1 MVLRPDNESV
11 AEYLGNLELRTTLTQ
26 KYNIFSEMKTKEKCQ
41 IVQIKMNNILPKIT
55 PIVTGEKTFSEII
68 SIPALTVAVWLRK
81 TDAAADDGFDKLF
94 ENLPEL
100 VENQETKSDPENYYQ
115 NFLKNSDEKA
125 EEVPQNIEPQAQSDN
140 NDDNDNGTKTRFLFA
155 PSKDFVLDFKGPDP
169 QNPMDFV
176 QIKKQFLRVC
186 NENISSYIYS
196 LINYHFPDIDA
207 NNKFIEISTTEIFD
221 EEPEELTNNS
231 FGQF

>member
-11 AEYLGNLELRTTLTQ
+11 AEYLGNLELRTTLIQ
-26 KYNIFSEMKTKEKCQ
+26 KYNIFSETKTKEKCD

-55 PIVTGEKTFSEII
+55 PIITGEKTFSEII
-68 SIPALTVAVWLRK
+68 SIPALTIAVWLRK
-81 TDAAADDGFDKLF
+81 TDTAASNGFDKLF

-100 VENQETKSDPENYYQ
+100 VECQEPESDPKNYYQ

-125 EEVPQNIEPQAQSDN
+125 EEVPQNIEPQAQN
-140 NDDNDNGTKTRFLFA
+140 DNDNGTKTRFLFA
-155 PSKDFVLDFKGPDP
+155 PQKDFVLDFKGPNP

-176 QIKKQFLRVC
+176 QIKKQFLRIC

-221 EEPEELTNNS
+221 EEPEELTNN

>member
-11 AEYLGNLELRTTLTQ
+11 AEYLGNLELRTTLIQ
-26 KYNIFSEMKTKEKCQ
+26 KYNIFSETKTKEKCD

-55 PIVTGEKTFSEII
+55 PIITGEKTFSEII
-68 SIPALTVAVWLRK
+68 SIPALTIAVWLRK
-81 TDAAADDGFDKLF
+81 TDTAASNGFDKLF

-100 VENQETKSDPENYYQ
+100 VECQEPESDPKNYYQ

-125 EEVPQNIEPQAQSDN
+125 EEVPQNIEPQAQN
-140 NDDNDNGTKTRFLFA
+140 DNDNGTKTRFLFA
-155 PSKDFVLDFKGPDP
+155 PSKDFVLDFKGPNP

-176 QIKKQFLRVC
+176 QIKKQFLRIC

-221 EEPEELTNNS
+221 EEPEELTNN

>member
-26 KYNIFSEMKTKEKCQ
+26 KYNIFSETKTKEKCD

-68 SIPALTVAVWLRK
+68 SIPALTIAVWLRK
-81 TDAAADDGFDKLF
+81 TDTAANDGFDKLF

-100 VENQETKSDPENYYQ
+100 VEAPEPESDPENYYQ
-115 NFLKNSDEKA
+115 NFLKNSNEKA
-125 EEVPQNIEPQAQSDN
+125 EEVPQNIELQTQS
-140 NDDNDNGTKTRFLFA
+140 DNDNGTKTKFLFA
-155 PSKDFVLDFKGPDP
+155 PAKDIVLDFKGPNP
-169 QNPMDFV
+169 QNPIDFV
-176 QIKKQFLRVC
+176 QIKKQFLRIC

-221 EEPEELTNNS
+221 EEPEELTNN

>member
-1 MVLRPDNESV
+1 
-11 AEYLGNLELRTTLTQ
+11 
-26 KYNIFSEMKTKEKCQ
+26 
-41 IVQIKMNNILPKIT
+41 MNNILPKIT

-68 SIPALTVAVWLRK
+68 SIPALTIAVWLRK
-81 TDAAADDGFDKLF
+81 TDTAANDSFDKLF

-100 VENQETKSDPENYYQ
+100 VEGQEPESDPENYYQ
-115 NFLKNSDEKA
+115 NFLKHSDEKA
-125 EEVPQNIEPQAQSDN
+125 EEVPQNIEQQAQN
-140 NDDNDNGTKTRFLFA
+140 DNDNGTKTKFLFA

-176 QIKKQFLRVC
+176 QIKKQFLQVC

-207 NNKFIEISTTEIFD
+207 NNNFIEISTTEIFD

>member
-26 KYNIFSEMKTKEKCQ
+26 KYNIFSETKTKEKCE
-41 IVQIKMNNILPKIT
+41 IVQIRMSNILPKIT
-55 PIVTGEKTFSEII
+55 PIVTDEKTFSEII
-68 SIPALTVAVWLRK
+68 SIPALTIAVWLRK
-81 TDAAADDGFDKLF
+81 TDTAASDGFDKLF
-94 ENLPEL
+94 ENLPEF
-100 VENQETKSDPENYYQ
+100 VEGQEPESDPENYYQ
-115 NFLKNSDEKA
+115 NFLKHSDEKA
-125 EEVPQNIEPQAQSDN
+125 EEVPQNIEPQAQN
-140 NDDNDNGTKTRFLFA
+140 DNDNGTKTKFLFA

-176 QIKKQFLRVC
+176 QIKKQFLQVC

-207 NNKFIEISTTEIFD
+207 NNNFIEISTTEIFD

>member
-11 AEYLGNLELRTTLTQ
+11 AEYLGNLELRTTLIQ
-26 KYNIFSEMKTKEKCQ
+26 KYNIFSETKTKEKCD

-81 TDAAADDGFDKLF
+81 TDAAANDGFDKLF

-100 VENQETKSDPENYYQ
+100 VEDQEAKSDPENYYQ
-115 NFLKNSDEKA
+115 NFLKNSDEKT
-125 EEVPQNIEPQAQSDN
+125 EEALPNIEPQAQS
-140 NDDNDNGTKTRFLFA
+140 DNDNGTKTRFLFA
-155 PSKDFVLDFKGPDP
+155 PSKDFVLDFKDPDP
-169 QNPMDFV
+169 QKPMDFV
-176 QIKKQFLRVC
+176 QIKKQFLQVC

-196 LINYHFPDIDA
+196 LINYHFPDIDTK
-207 NNKFIEISTTEIFD
+207 NKFIEINTTEIFD

>member
-26 KYNIFSEMKTKEKCQ
+26 KYNIFSETKTKEKCD

-68 SIPALTVAVWLRK
+68 SIPALTIAVWLRK
-81 TDAAADDGFDKLF
+81 TDTATSDGFDKLF

-100 VENQETKSDPENYYQ
+100 VECQEPESDPENYYQ

-125 EEVPQNIEPQAQSDN
+125 EEVPQNIEPQAQN
-140 NDDNDNGTKTRFLFA
+140 DNDNGTKTKFLFA

-176 QIKKQFLRVC
+176 QIKKQFLQVC

-221 EEPEELTNNS
+221 EEPEELTNN